1 MMKLEPGVSN
11 PWDSKSLEDF
21 LHFLCPECN
30 YITKYSDDFLD
41 HCQNHPMANDFIM
54 SNQDIMDDGT
64 NVEPTEF
71 VDCSV
76 MEAETDEIE
85 QPMVHH
91 SMVHQSMILKPLPLP
106 PHLKLPK
113 GKITFLQKLN
123 FSGR

>member
-30 YITKYSDDFLD
+30 YLTKYSDDFLD
-41 HCQNHPMANDFIM
+41 HCQNHPMANDFVM

-64 NVEPTEF
+64 NVEHVEPTEF

-76 MEAETDEIE
+76 MEAEGDEIQIEHE
-85 QPMVHH
+85 QPMVQ
-91 SMVHQSMILKPLPLP
+91 SMVHQSMYMKPLPLP
-106 PHLKLPK
+106 PSLRLPK
-113 GKITFLQKLN
+113 GMLL
-123 FSGR
+123 